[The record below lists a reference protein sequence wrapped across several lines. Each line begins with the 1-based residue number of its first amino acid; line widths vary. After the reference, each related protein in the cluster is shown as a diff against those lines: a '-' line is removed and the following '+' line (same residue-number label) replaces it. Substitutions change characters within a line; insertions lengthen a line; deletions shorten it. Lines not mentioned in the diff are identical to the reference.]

1 MGSNQGASEQDG
13 TFIRQKRLTSEL
25 NTFQCLQAPDAK
37 AGAALRGPGQIDS
50 VDLHLEH
57 NTLVIMWPP
66 CQEEWRHEV
75 CCAGSH
81 HIVYWSDAM
90 LVRVTY
96 PAMHVGPLSCVLPG
110 PYARKTARLLVVIKN
125 VQTLV

>member
-1 MGSNQGASEQDG
+1 MSHPATLYTFETSCEIVNYMGDRG

-96 PAMHVGPLSCVLPG
+96 PAMHVGP
-110 PYARKTARLLVVIKN
+110 
-125 VQTLV
+125 